1 MLLSA
6 DRQREF
12 AAALLDPERP
22 TPSGIIGPDG
32 DVCPKRFAVY
42 RNNVVMGLTEILKAA
57 YPVARRLVGE
67 EFFDAMA
74 GIYVRAEPPR
84 SPILSSTGGP
94 FLPSSRRSPQ
104 PQACPIW
111 PMWRASNGLGS

>member
-42 RNNVVMGLTEILKAA
+42 RNNVVVGLTEILKAA
-57 YPVARRLVGE
+57 YPAARRLVGE

-84 SPILSSTGGP
+84 SPILLEYGGL
-94 FLPSSRRSPQ
+94 FLRSSRHSPSRK
-104 PQACPIW
+104 
-111 PMWRASNGLGS
+111 RALSG